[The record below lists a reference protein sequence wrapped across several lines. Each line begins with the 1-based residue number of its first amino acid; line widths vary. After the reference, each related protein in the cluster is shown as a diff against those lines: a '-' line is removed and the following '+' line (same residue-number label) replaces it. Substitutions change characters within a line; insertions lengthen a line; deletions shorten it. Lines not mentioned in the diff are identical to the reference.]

1 MISSSLM
8 SSEQLLVRR
17 IRNGTVLD
25 HLQAG
30 RALQVLKALGLDG
43 THGSVIT
50 VAMNMP
56 SSKIDKKD
64 MLKVENKYLSREE
77 ADRIALIAPRAT
89 VNLIKD
95 FRVAEKHR
103 VELPEVFTG
112 VFVCPNPG
120 CITNSPEALQSSI
133 QVLKRDDPLLQC
145 RYCRRV
151 LHPEELL

>member
-1 MISSSLM
+1 M

-112 VFVCPNPG
+112 VLFAQTLV
-120 CITNSPEALQSSI
+120 A
-133 QVLKRDDPLLQC
+133 
-145 RYCRRV
+145 
-151 LHPEELL
+151 